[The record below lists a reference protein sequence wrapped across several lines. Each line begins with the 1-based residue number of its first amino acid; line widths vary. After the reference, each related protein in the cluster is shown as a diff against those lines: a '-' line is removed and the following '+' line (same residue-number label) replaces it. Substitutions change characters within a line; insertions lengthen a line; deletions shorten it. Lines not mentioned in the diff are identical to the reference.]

1 MISRAIALAKV
12 RTGDV
17 GLIGLAAE
25 PGLLPGKSDLWK
37 GQYASW
43 NALVD
48 RWTIVL
54 ERLAMQFAAG
64 DAAVDPKRLPQTC
77 RYCDLPTLCRINE
90 RGGTVVAGVVED
102 EDGTPWVRDE
112 E

>member
-1 MISRAIALAKV
+1 V

-17 GLIGLAAE
+17 GFSGLAAE
-25 PGLLPGKSDLWK
+25 PNLLPGRSS
-37 GQYASW
+37 QW
-43 NALVD
+43 NERYTNWGALVD
-48 RWTIVL
+48 HWSRVL

-90 RGGTVVAGVVED
+90 RGGTVVAGAIED